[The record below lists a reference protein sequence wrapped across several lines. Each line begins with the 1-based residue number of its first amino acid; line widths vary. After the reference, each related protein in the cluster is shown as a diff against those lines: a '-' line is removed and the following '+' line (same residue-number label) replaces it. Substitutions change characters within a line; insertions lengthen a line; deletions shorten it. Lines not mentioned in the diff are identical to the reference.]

1 MQPMDRTGNR
11 DLEPFAMKDQAA
23 PPTGDSAGK
32 APKGAA
38 DALSKL
44 DRSDQLAAV
53 SSEMTQV
60 LSNVTKGLGSIGG
73 DAAKSLTKAAASAE
87 VVGASLRRLVVN
99 TLSAPIV
106 LLMKVALVP
115 LRLVQ
120 SLVGK
125 AAPQAVAEE
134 DEEDPVD
141 WDEELAPKD
150 EAPKRELKDFNDMLE
165 KNIVFYDNQKLPL
178 YSANMTRGVGS
189 LGRQQQQLIM
199 EMAQNAIRECGPL
212 TAGMPPIP
220 KGRFAGK
227 VMEDVLGDVSPEDI
241 KYFLTFAYKF
251 ASSYSGKNFRLSE
264 TYATWIMNGA
274 PDD

>member
-1 MQPMDRTGNR
+1 
-11 DLEPFAMKDQAA
+11 MKDQAA
-23 PPTGDSAGK
+23 PSSGSESASK
-32 APKGAA
+32 APQGAA
-38 DALSKL
+38 DALAKL
-44 DRSDQLAAV
+44 DRTDQLAAV

-60 LSNVTKGLGSIGG
+60 LTNVTKGLGAIGG
-73 DAAKSLTKAAASAE
+73 DAAKNLTKVAASAE
-87 VVGASLRRLVVN
+87 VVGASVRRLLVN
-99 TLSAPIV
+99 TLSAPLV

-120 SLVGK
+120 SLIGK
-125 AAPQAVAEE
+125 AAPAAADEE

-150 EAPKRELKDFNDMLE
+150 EEPKRQLKDFNDMLE
-165 KNIVFYDNQKLPL
+165 KNIVFFDNQKLPL
-178 YSANMTRGVGS
+178 YSANMTRGVGT
-189 LGRQQQQLIM
+189 LGKQQQALIM

-212 TAGMPPIP
+212 TAGMPPVE

-227 VMEDVLGDVSPEDI
+227 VMEDVLGDVSPEDV
-241 KYFLTFAYKF
+241 KRFLTFAHKY

-264 TYATWIMNGA
+264 TFATWIMNGA

>member
-1 MQPMDRTGNR
+1 
-11 DLEPFAMKDQAA
+11 MKDQTA
-23 PPTGDSAGK
+23 PPTDDAPSQ
-32 APKGAA
+32 APKGAS
-38 DALSKL
+38 DALSKM
-44 DRSDQLAAV
+44 DRNDQLAAV

-60 LSNVTKGLGSIGG
+60 LSNVSKGLGAIGG
-73 DAAKSLTKAAASAE
+73 DAAKSLGKLGASAE
-87 VVGASLRRLVVN
+87 VVGASVRRLLVN
-99 TLSAPIV
+99 TLKTPLV
-106 LLMKVALVP
+106 LVMKVVLIP

-125 AAPQAVAEE
+125 AVPEAVAEE

-150 EAPKRELKDFNDMLE
+150 DTPKLQLKDFNDMLE
-165 KNIVFYDNQKLPL
+165 KNIIFFDNQKLPL
-178 YSANMTRGVGS
+178 YSSNMTRGVGS
-189 LGRQQQQLIM
+189 LGKQQQELIM

-212 TAGMPPIP
+212 TAGMPPVE

-227 VMEDVLGDVSPEDI
+227 VMEDILGDVSPEDVRRFLSFSH
-241 KYFLTFAYKF
+241 KY

-264 TYATWIMNGA
+264 TFATWIMNGA

>member
-1 MQPMDRTGNR
+1 
-11 DLEPFAMKDQAA
+11 MKDQTAS
-23 PPTGDSAGK
+23 PTEGAESR

-38 DALSKL
+38 DALSKV
-44 DRSDQLAAV
+44 DRNDQLAAV

-60 LSNVTKGLGSIGG
+60 LSNVTKGLNALSG
-73 DAAKSLTKAAASAE
+73 DAAKSLGKLGASAE
-87 VVGASLRRLVVN
+87 VVGSSVRRLLIN
-99 TLSAPIV
+99 TLKTPLV

-125 AAPQAVAEE
+125 AAPEAVAEE

-141 WDEELAPKD
+141 WDEELAPK
-150 EAPKRELKDFNDMLE
+150 EEGPKLELKDFNDMLE
-165 KNIVFYDNQKLPL
+165 KNIIFFDNQKLPL
-178 YSANMTRGVGS
+178 YSQNMTRGVGS
-189 LGRQQQQLIM
+189 LGKKQQELIM

-212 TAGMPPIP
+212 TAGMPPVE

-227 VMEDVLGDVSPEDI
+227 LMEDILGDVTDQDVLR
-241 KYFLTFAYKF
+241 FVTFAYKY
-251 ASSYSGKNFRLSE
+251 ATSYSGKNFRLSE
-264 TYATWIMNGA
+264 TFATWIMNGA